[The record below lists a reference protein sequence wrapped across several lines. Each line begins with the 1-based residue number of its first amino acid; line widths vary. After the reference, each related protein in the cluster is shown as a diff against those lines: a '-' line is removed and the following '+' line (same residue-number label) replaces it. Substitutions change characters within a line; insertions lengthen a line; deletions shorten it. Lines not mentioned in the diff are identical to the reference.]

1 MVGYDPVVKDV
12 EEEGGGEDDDGHEVE
27 EPRILQ
33 NHFQSVSD
41 CRVLL
46 YHDNIMIMIIIN
58 IKVIISEPDFIIT
71 ITICLV
77 FFLTVL

>member
-1 MVGYDPVVKDV
+1 MVGYHPVVEDV

-41 CRVLL
+41 CWVLL
-46 YHDNIMIMIIIN
+46 YHDNIMIMIINN
-58 IKVIISEPDFIIT
+58 ITVIISAES
-71 ITICLV
+71 
-77 FFLTVL
+77 LTLSSPSQFVWFSS